1 MCAGLL
7 SNGSE
12 ERSARLMELGVGELL
27 MTALRVHHSS
37 PGVQQWAL
45 SAAGNLAC
53 NNEER
58 SESLMVRKIDRCCLI
73 FSRRWNANW

>member
-45 SAAGNLAC
+45 SAAVDGDIPATAVV
-53 NNEER
+53 
-58 SESLMVRKIDRCCLI
+58 SGSTG
-73 FSRRWNANW
+73 AP